1 MKETQ
6 RELNPFPYSDSNKR
20 YHTYEYHLRQ
30 KFGGRTVKLPLDGGF
45 TCPNIDGLCGVGGCI
60 YCSGRGSGDFA
71 AEPSESIAEQ
81 MAKAVALIEKKWPTE
96 RRIAYF
102 QAHTNTY
109 APVSYLKE
117 KFEAAL
123 NEDNV
128 VGLNIATRADCLPD
142 EVLDYLEELSHRTAL
157 TVELGLQTANDA
169 TAKLINRGHDF
180 TTFCEGY
187 EKLRARRIDVCVHL
201 IFGLPGEDRSTML
214 ESVKEVAV
222 LRPAQ
227 VKIHLLYVIKGTR
240 LGAMYEAGE
249 YMPMERDDYIETVCD
264 ALELLPPETVIGRL
278 TGDGS
283 PETLLAPLWSRR
295 KTAVVNDIDKLMFAR
310 NSWQGKR
317 FQG

>member
-1 MKETQ
+1 MKKTQ
-6 RELNPFPYSDSNKR
+6 RESNPFPYSDTNKR

-30 KFGGRTVKLPLDGGF
+30 RFGGRTVKLPLDGGF
-45 TCPNIDGLCGVGGCI
+45 TCPNIDGRCGVGGCI

-71 AEPSESIAEQ
+71 AEAGESIAEQ
-81 MAKAVALIEKKWPTE
+81 LARAVAMIEKKWPTE

-117 KFEAAL
+117 RFESAL
-123 NEDNV
+123 AEPNI

-142 EVLDYLEELSHRTAL
+142 DVLDYLTELSKRTVL
-157 TVELGLQTANDA
+157 TVELGLQTADDK
-169 TAKLINRGHDF
+169 TAELINRGHGF
-180 TTFCEGY
+180 GTFCEGY
-187 EKLRARRIDVCVHL
+187 ERLRSRGIDVCVHL
-201 IFGLPGEDRSTML
+201 IFGLPGEDRTTML
-214 ESVKEVAV
+214 ESVKKVAA

-240 LGAMYEAGE
+240 LGDMYEAGE
-249 YMPMERDDYIETVCD
+249 YTPMEREAYIETVCD

-278 TGDGS
+278 TGDGA

-295 KTAVVNDIDKLMFAR
+295 KTSVVNDIDKMMFER

-317 FQG
+317 F